1 LLAFLLPQRVPRSV
15 MTAMEISV
23 AITFIVNYWRSKSEA
38 HAWMLLLAGAILGQV
53 VISAMIDA
61 NLVEWVMTLGIFLC
75 NLFSSGQCISP
86 PPY

>member
-1 LLAFLLPQRVPRSV
+1 
-15 MTAMEISV
+15 
-23 AITFIVNYWRSKSEA
+23 
-38 HAWMLLLAGAILGQV
+38 MLLLAGAILGQV